1 MMTALEVSMYRIS
14 KLLQETG
21 WSQAELAR
29 RIGVTQQTVQQW
41 VSGKATPKASSLDK
55 LVEVSGHPLHWF
67 LLPPEEGEQIFTPDT
82 MKIGP
87 RQRELL
93 QAFSAFPEEDQEK
106 MLQEI
111 KDKKKSMEETI
122 ARWLAAQ
129 KSRRA

>member
-1 MMTALEVSMYRIS
+1 
-14 KLLQETG
+14 
-21 WSQAELAR
+21 
-29 RIGVTQQTVQQW
+29 
-41 VSGKATPKASSLDK
+41 
-55 LVEVSGHPLHWF
+55 
-67 LLPPEEGEQIFTPDT
+67 

-129 KSRRA
+129 KSHRA